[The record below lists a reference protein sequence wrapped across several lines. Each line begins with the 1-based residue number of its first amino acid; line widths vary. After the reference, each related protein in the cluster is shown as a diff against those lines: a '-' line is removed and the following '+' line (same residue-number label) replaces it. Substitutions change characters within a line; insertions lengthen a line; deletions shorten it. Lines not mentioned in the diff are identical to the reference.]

1 MPDTSTAYHHHTEGH
16 DPGLPPP
23 DPYRAAPVHTPLRD
37 MYADFDP
44 SPPLPPP
51 PPPLGEELSPREDD
65 FSLYE
70 ATPDRLTP
78 DRDSPPRDAR
88 LEFTNQHNASVRILL
103 SARQDLAQFFH
114 SSSQLHPDPRRSV
127 MLTFTNDQGAQVRL
141 LGPTPPNATPDPR
154 NLPPPPKR
162 GDNPSSLRVLFQ
174 NVHHISHQ
182 TTMLL
187 ELYNKSHD
195 VICVTEPWYGRLRA
209 MGPDNR
215 HAQAPP
221 PNRVGSPPPPSSPPE
236 DGEIIDFDAER
247 HRLANPDPTGRYLY
261 GTQSHPNWTL
271 LETQRDARVTIYVN
285 KRLVNATFSLHPA
298 FCTRDVALLQLT
310 LRKDTQYNIL
320 ALYNDQHCTAIDFL
334 HDHINSL
341 PHIHLMGGDYN
352 LHSRRWDTV
361 YPTTSTATQLA
372 KADALHGA
380 LGHNLISPPD
390 VVTHIPDNTSLHGT
404 VIDLVWADADI
415 HTTMQVR
422 AAARGFSDHAL
433 LDVELETPP
442 WSLPWRNPPLARAPK
457 RKISSLQN

>member
-16 DPGLPPP
+16 DPGLSPP
-23 DPYRAAPVHTPLRD
+23 DPYRAVPVHTPLSD
-37 MYADFDP
+37 LYADFDP

-78 DRDSPPRDAR
+78 DRDCPPETRA
-88 LEFTNQHNASVRILL
+88 
-103 SARQDLAQFFH
+103 
-114 SSSQLHPDPRRSV
+114 SSSPTNTTLRV

-195 VICVTEPWYGRLRA
+195 VIC
-209 MGPDNR
+209 
-215 HAQAPP
+215 PP
-221 PNRVGSPPPPSSPPE
+221 TQPCGQPPPPSSPPE

-271 LETQRDARVTIYVN
+271 LETQRDARVTIYAN

-390 VVTHIPDNTSLHGT
+390 VV
-404 VIDLVWADADI
+404 
-415 HTTMQVR
+415 
-422 AAARGFSDHAL
+422 
-433 LDVELETPP
+433 
-442 WSLPWRNPPLARAPK
+442 NPHPR
-457 RKISSLQN
+457 